1 MMDSYEDATKAMVEA
16 LVVRSMKRE
25 QDVRMFME
33 STHSTVHV
41 GLLCDIILG
50 HAGGRKFMV
59 TYGVPFEPSN
69 TTHKAILTDIN
80 RFFMS
85 TYKVVVLPTGG
96 VVIANF
102 DISTAKY
109 LRGDRYEGH
118 TYQRFQMKG
127 DTIEIDFKAKKE
139 NISTLLFL
147 APFINV
153 AVYDLCVPKNI
164 MCRPEGTHLSTKPME
179 ENDTPLLMSEI
190 ITK

>member
-1 MMDSYEDATKAMVEA
+1 MESYEDATKAMVEA

-25 QDVRMFME
+25 QDLRMFME
-33 STHSTVHV
+33 STHSRVHV
-41 GLLCDIILG
+41 ALLCDIILS
-50 HAGGRKFMV
+50 HAGGKKFMV
-59 TYGVPFEPSN
+59 TYGLPFEPSN
-69 TTHKAILTDIN
+69 AIHKAILTDIN

-109 LRGDRYEGH
+109 LKGDRYEGR
-118 TYQRFQMKG
+118 TYQRFQLKN
-127 DTIEIDFKAKKE
+127 DKIEIDFKAKKE

-147 APFINV
+147 GSFINV
-153 AVYDLCVPKNI
+153 AVYDLCIPKNM

-179 ENDTPLLMSEI
+179 ESDTPLLMCEI
-190 ITK
+190 IMK